1 MQSLDLFP
9 TTIWATK
16 VELDNN
22 KLEEDIRKFS
32 SVTESVQVSNVGGY
46 QGHQYENKE
55 LVDIIEKNVP
65 AVEGKSFPNGL
76 VTHTWANINPKG
88 SYNTRHSHVDTQ
100 VLLSG
105 TYYVKTP
112 ENSGRIRFYDPR
124 GHLIPYMPDYE
135 YYYHG
140 HSVNYIQP
148 EEGMV
153 LYFPPWLD
161 HDVEDNESEED
172 RISVSFNILW

>member
-16 VELDNN
+16 VELDD
-22 KLEEDIRKFS
+22 LEEDIRKFS

-55 LVDIIEKNVP
+55 LIDIIEKNVP
-65 AVEGKSFPNGL
+65 TIEGKSFPNGL

-124 GHLIPYMPDYE
+124 GHLIPYMRDFD

-140 HSVNYIQP
+140 HSSTINP
-148 EEGMV
+148 E
-153 LYFPPWLD
+153 
-161 HDVEDNESEED
+161 S
-172 RISVSFNILW
+172 RC